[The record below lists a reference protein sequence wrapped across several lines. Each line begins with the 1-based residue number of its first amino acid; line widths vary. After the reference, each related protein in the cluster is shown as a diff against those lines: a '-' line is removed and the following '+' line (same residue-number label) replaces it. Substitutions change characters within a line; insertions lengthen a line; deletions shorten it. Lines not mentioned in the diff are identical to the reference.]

1 MKRMYNQWM
10 RFILTMRNV
19 NAYDG
24 CLVEMRDKGFILTMR
39 NVNPHHSFGKVNKIL
54 SFILTMR
61 NVNGTHYTIT

>member
-1 MKRMYNQWM
+1 
-10 RFILTMRNV
+10 MRNV
-19 NAYDG
+19 NSKVFI
-24 CLVEMRDKGFILTMR
+24 LLSVLETRFILTMR